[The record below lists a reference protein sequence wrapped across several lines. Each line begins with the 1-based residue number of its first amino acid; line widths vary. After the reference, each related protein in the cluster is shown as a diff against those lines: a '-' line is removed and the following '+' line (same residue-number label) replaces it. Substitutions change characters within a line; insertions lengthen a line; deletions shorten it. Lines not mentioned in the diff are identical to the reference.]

1 MDTKLEARGQFPA
14 SFPDTFKNFFAM
26 MNEDEDHVG
35 LFANLLEDKVIPRQ
49 NSPVQPQRQRYGGSM
64 RSHSGGDRSDRR
76 GRAERQYQQHQ
87 QQIQQQQQQQQQQQN
102 AQQQRGFQQRGRS
115 GSGSSIELYA
125 NRNVGYANIATTS
138 RVNSLRRNRSRG
150 SLTLSSNGL
159 NALGL
164 GPVTLAPNVSSSSSG
179 SVLDLTLPPGIAAG
193 GGGGAGVSGGA
204 GGSGGP
210 GGSGGLGGQGGASGS
225 GGAGGGGPNMYSS
238 PSKSNLKSALKP
250 TSATVDRGC
259 AIFLGSN
266 IKICCLHDD
275 HPSDGC
281 QHLQQQQLQQQQV
294 STGQKKHVTLACCE
308 CVCGNGQAPRS
319 GPDGEDNGGVNY
331 MRGYN
336 AGYLLPQTPKAKPI
350 DKSSTFTS
358 AEMAA
363 SKNKDLQERQ
373 ERQEK
378 RGSVILERAFDF
390 DASCDESD
398 SISSSTQNPV
408 PSPAPHQPAYNVLK
422 PILKQPHQQQ
432 QQKVMLQQQH
442 QQVNPQQYQ
451 QVTHAHQQHQGIAH
465 QQHQVG
471 VMPQQHQVVTHQQ
484 HQQQQQVQQH
494 LQVGHQQVIH
504 QQHQVSTHP
513 THPQPMQLQGQH
525 PPPGG
530 HVVHRLLP
538 TPPTHSGMGAYHTRE
553 AALQRVQQQSGFYN
567 QGPST
572 SASAYGYN
580 QSMEH
585 QHQQMQMQQQLQY
598 DQHQD
603 LQFEQHQPHQAHLQH
618 QAHQQQHHQQYADD
632 TELDYDTE
640 WELDEEPAPQIVPP
654 LTTFNDFVNAA
665 QNPTGSRQS
674 LRAQKSPILNR
685 RRASSI
691 AGNLLH
697 SDYTYTRNSI
707 GGAPI
712 DPNDFQRISHS
723 SSARDRMSLAGV
735 LTFQQAMSG
744 AVSPQYGTVGSM
756 NPQASGSGEKK
767 PGMVGADVMGG
778 GGLPGGSAHNLNLT
792 VGLGFLGGS
801 STTLAA
807 VAEVTSGP
815 DGNGDSTDS
824 PSPVSMIP
832 TSKQQQLLQ
841 LQLQQEQQLLPTHL
855 PMQRERG
862 VGESSGAST
871 SGTVIADLAASV
883 VLASQSGKPL
893 TERQRL
899 RTSSMPAE
907 SRRPR
912 LAEMRR
918 SAIHAGDPDM
928 TYYRLRSF
936 SITSHGIC
944 NLGDSLRSRRS
955 RSINSVTST
964 GTSNSGVDRHNSN
977 ASGASGE
984 VIDGD
989 PNVPAYK
996 IAMLGGSGVGKTTLT
1011 YQFTTS
1017 DYICAYD
1024 LSLDDDYGQKTVS
1037 VLVDNIE
1044 TDLEIIDHPACEMS
1058 TEAFCATYNI
1068 DLFVVVYSVIDR
1080 NTFAAAERVLQ
1091 YLKENEMLLSRGA
1104 ILVANKTDLQ
1114 RHRVVTRQMGRKVA
1128 KDIACKFIETSSG
1141 LDHNVDEL
1149 LVGIVAQVKLNPQR
1163 LRLLTEL
1170 ELQRLNLQSTIQKHR
1185 GMHLQSR
1192 RMVRQMSI
1200 CQGDEEIFDG
1210 GLQERLPNDDD
1221 NGGDP
1226 DGVPSTSRASRSRI
1240 ENPNRKPLNLES
1252 ILKMGESEVDEEEE
1266 GVKPSPLSKFNMLA
1280 ATIRHRRPFRKRR
1293 SFDGGVSTSA
1303 AADAAAELQ
1312 RRYQLRAMDDLQLE
1326 GRLAA
1331 EERFGLAD
1339 SDDELELE
1347 VDGGAEN
1354 GGGGA
1359 GGAGGTGGGGVEGGR
1374 RNTCN
1379 RKVVKKLTARTK
1391 VFISSVLRFKKAISL
1406 KRRNSSS
1413 CSDLFVI

>member
-64 RSHSGGDRSDRR
+64 RSHSGGDRR
-76 GRAERQYQQHQ
+76 GRAERQFQ
-87 QQIQQQQQQQQQQQN
+87 QQLQNQQQQQQQN
-102 AQQQRGFQQRGRS
+102 AQQQRVFQPRGRS
-115 GSGSSIELYA
+115 GSGSSVDLYA
-125 NRNVGYANIATTS
+125 ARNVSFTNNTS
-138 RVNSLRRNRSRG
+138 SNRVNSLRRNRSRG

-179 SVLDLTLPPGIAAG
+179 SVVDLTLPPGIAIGDAG
-193 GGGGAGVSGGA
+193 GGGGAGGGGA
-204 GGSGGP
+204 GGST
-210 GGSGGLGGQGGASGS
+210 SNIYA
-225 GGAGGGGPNMYSS
+225 S
-238 PSKSNLKSALKP
+238 PSKSNLKSSLKQ
-250 TSATVDRGC
+250 TSSTAHRGC
-259 AIFLGSN
+259 PLYLGA
-266 IKICCLHDD
+266 DD
-275 HPSDGC
+275 GL
-281 QHLQQQQLQQQQV
+281 QHLQQQLKNQQLSSGHKPVCV
-294 STGQKKHVTLACCE
+294 SCCE
-308 CVCGNGQAPRS
+308 CVRGNGKSPRP
-319 GPDGEDNGGVNY
+319 GPDGEDNGGANY
-331 MRGYN
+331 LKGYA
-336 AGYLLPQTPKAKPI
+336 AGYLIPPTPKGKNL
-350 DKSSTFTS
+350 DRSSTLTS
-358 AEMAA
+358 AELAA

-398 SISSSTQNPV
+398 SLSSSTQNPV
-408 PSPAPHQPAYNVLK
+408 PSPAPHQLAYNVLK
-422 PILKQPHQQQ
+422 PILKQPQQPQPQQMVMLQQVNPVEYQHVIHQQHQGMVHQQQ
-432 QQKVMLQQQH
+432 QQQQQQH
-442 QQVNPQQYQ
+442 QGGCPQL
-451 QVTHAHQQHQGIAH
+451 
-465 QQHQVG
+465 QHQV
-471 VMPQQHQVVTHQQ
+471 VVTHQQ
-484 HQQQQQVQQH
+484 HPQLLSHQQQHPHQQIIHQQQH
-494 LQVGHQQVIH
+494 QMVTYQQQHPQPHQHPQVGHQQPPMK
-504 QQHQVSTHP
+504 QV
-513 THPQPMQLQGQH
+513 QLAPA
-525 PPPGG
+525 PPSGG

-538 TPPTHSGMGAYHTRE
+538 TPPTHSGLGAFHTRE
-553 AALQRVQQQSGFYN
+553 AALQRVQQQSGYYN

-580 QSMEH
+580 LSMEH
-585 QHQQMQMQQQLQY
+585 PQQQQQQQHSHQAMQQHQTLQQHQMMQQLQPMQQQQQLQ
-598 DQHQD
+598 
-603 LQFEQHQPHQAHLQH
+603 FEQ
-618 QAHQQQHHQQYADD
+618 HQQYADD

-640 WELDEEPAPQIVPP
+640 WELDEEPAPQMDPP

-712 DPNDFQRISHS
+712 DPNDFQRIAQS
-723 SSARDRMSLAGV
+723 SSARDRMSMAGV

-744 AVSPQYGTVGSM
+744 AVSPQYGTVGSL

-767 PGMVGADVMGG
+767 PGMVGAEAMGG
-778 GGLPGGSAHNLNLT
+778 GGLPGGSANNINLT

-815 DGNGDSTDS
+815 DGNGDSTES

-832 TSKQQQLLQ
+832 SKEQQKQQQLLH
-841 LQLQQEQQLLPTHL
+841 LQQEQQQLPTHL
-855 PMQRERG
+855 PMLRERG

-871 SGTVIADLAASV
+871 SGTAIADLAASV
-883 VLASQSGKPL
+883 VLASQSGKPM

-918 SAIHAGDPDM
+918 SAIHAGDLDM

-1163 LRLLTEL
+1163 LRLLTEQ
-1170 ELQRLNLQSTIQKHR
+1170 ELQRLNLQTTIQKHR
-1185 GMHLQSR
+1185 GMHLQTR
-1192 RMVRQMSI
+1192 RMVRQMSM
-1200 CQGDEEIFDG
+1200 CQGDDEIFNGGLPERLQNGDG
-1210 GLQERLPNDDD
+1210 GDDV
-1221 NGGDP
+1221 P
-1226 DGVPSTSRASRSRI
+1226 PRVPSTSRAARSRI

-1252 ILKMGESEVDEEEE
+1252 ILKMGESEVDEE
-1266 GVKPSPLSKFNMLA
+1266 VDPVDPATKSSQLSRFNMLA
-1280 ATIRHRRPFRKRR
+1280 ATLRHRRPFRKRR
-1293 SFDGGVSTSA
+1293 SFDGGASTSA

-1331 EERFGLAD
+1331 EDRFGGRRLGVAD
-1339 SDDELELE
+1339 SDDEDEEELE
-1347 VDGGAEN
+1347 GAED
-1354 GGGGA
+1354 GEGGA
-1359 GGAGGTGGGGVEGGR
+1359 GGGAEGGLGGVDDGR

-1391 VFISSVLRFKKAISL
+1391 VFISSVLRFKKSISL

>member
-76 GRAERQYQQHQ
+76 GRAERQYQQQIQNHHHHQ
-87 QQIQQQQQQQQQQQN
+87 QQQQQHQQQQQQQQGT
-102 AQQQRGFQQRGRS
+102 QQQRVFQSRSRS
-115 GSGSSIELYA
+115 GSGSSVDLYA
-125 NRNVGYANIATTS
+125 NRNVSFSTTTN

-150 SLTLSSNGL
+150 SLTTLSSNGL

-179 SVLDLTLPPGIAAG
+179 SVLDLTLPGGTGTGTGDG
-193 GGGGAGVSGGA
+193 GGGGGCGA
-204 GGSGGP
+204 QNVYP
-210 GGSGGLGGQGGASGS
+210 
-225 GGAGGGGPNMYSS
+225 S
-238 PSKSNLKSALKP
+238 PAKSNLKPALK
-250 TSATVDRGC
+250 ATNSSVDRGC
-259 AIFLGSN
+259 ALFVGI
-266 IKICCLHDD
+266 DD
-275 HPSDGC
+275 GI
-281 QHLQQQQLQQQQV
+281 QQLQQQLKNQQLG
-294 STGQKKHVTLACCE
+294 SGQKHVTMACCE
-308 CVCGNGQAPRS
+308 CVCGSGKAARS
-319 GPDGEDNGGVNY
+319 GPDGEDNCGANYLKGYSGGY
-331 MRGYN
+331 M
-336 AGYLLPQTPKAKPI
+336 LPPTPKGKSI
-350 DKSSTFTS
+350 DKTSNFTS
-358 AEMAA
+358 AELAA

-398 SISSSTQNPV
+398 SISSSTHNPV
-408 PSPAPHQPAYNVLK
+408 PSPAPHQLAYNVLK
-422 PILKQPHQQQ
+422 PILKQPQQQ
-432 QQKVMLQQQH
+432 QQKAMLQPQH
-442 QQVNPQQYQ
+442 QQVNVQQHQGVTQLQYQ
-451 QVTHAHQQHQGIAH
+451 QVTHQQLGN
-465 QQHQVG
+465 
-471 VMPQQHQVVTHQQ
+471 QQHQVVTHQP
-484 HQQQQQVQQH
+484 
-494 LQVGHQQVIH
+494 HQQVTHQQHPGGGAH
-504 QQHQVSTHP
+504 QQHQVVAHQAHP
-513 THPQPMQLQGQH
+513 HTQASHQQPVLQVQL
-525 PPPGG
+525 PTPGV

-538 TPPTHSGMGAYHTRE
+538 TPPTHSGKGAYHTRE
-553 AALQRVQQQSGFYN
+553 TALQRVQQQSGYYN

-580 QSMEH
+580 QAME
-585 QHQQMQMQQQLQY
+585 QQQMQQQLHY
-598 DQHQD
+598 DPHQE
-603 LQFEQHQPHQAHLQH
+603 LQFEQHQPHQSHQQH
-618 QAHQQQHHQQYADD
+618 QQQQHQQQQHQQQHQQQQQLQQQHQQHQQLQHQQQQHQQQQHQQQHQLQHQQYADD

-712 DPNDFQRISHS
+712 DSNDFQRISHS

-744 AVSPQYGTVGSM
+744 AVSPQYGTVGSL
-756 NPQASGSGEKK
+756 NPQPPASGEAGQ
-767 PGMVGADVMGG
+767 PGIVGSDGIGG
-778 GGLPGGSAHNLNLT
+778 GGSSHNLNLT

-832 TSKQQQLLQ
+832 SNQQKQQQQQLLQ
-841 LQLQQEQQLLPTHL
+841 LQLQQEQQHLPTHL
-855 PMQRERG
+855 PMKRERG

-871 SGTVIADLAASV
+871 SGTAIAELASSV
-883 VLASQSGKPL
+883 VLATQSGKPM

-996 IAMLGGSGVGKTTLT
+996 IAMLGASGVGKTTLT

-1128 KDIACKFIETSSG
+1128 KEIACKFIETSSG

-1185 GMHLQSR
+1185 GMHLQTR
-1192 RMVRQMSI
+1192 RMVRQMSV
-1200 CQGDEEIFDG
+1200 CQGDGEIFDG
-1210 GLQERLPNDDD
+1210 GLPEGLQNGEAND
-1221 NGGDP
+1221 DP
-1226 DGVPSTSRASRSRI
+1226 DGVPSTSKAGRSRI

-1252 ILKMGESEVDEEEE
+1252 ILKMGESEVDEDEDV
-1266 GVKPSPLSKFNMLA
+1266 VKSSQLSKFNMLA
-1280 ATIRHRRPFRKRR
+1280 ASIRHRRPFRKRR

-1326 GRLAA
+1326 GRLAGA
-1331 EERFGLAD
+1331 TEERFGERSGLAD
-1339 SDDELELE
+1339 SDDEEDGE
-1347 VDGGAEN
+1347 EAVDGGH
-1354 GGGGA
+1354 
-1359 GGAGGTGGGGVEGGR
+1359 
-1374 RNTCN
+1374 RNACN

>member
-64 RSHSGGDRSDRR
+64 RSHSGGDRNDRR

-87 QQIQQQQQQQQQQQN
+87 QQIQQQQQQQQQQN
-102 AQQQRGFQQRGRS
+102 AQQQRAFQPRGRS
-115 GSGSSIELYA
+115 GSGSSIDLYA
-125 NRNVGYANIATTS
+125 SRNVGFVNTATTS

-179 SVLDLTLPPGIAAG
+179 SVLDLTLPPGNAAG
-193 GGGGAGVSGGA
+193 GSLGA
-204 GGSGGP
+204 GGSGGSVVA
-210 GGSGGLGGQGGASGS
+210 GGS
-225 GGAGGGGPNMYSS
+225 GPNMYAS
-238 PSKSNLKSALKP
+238 PSKSNLKSALKS

-259 AIFLGSN
+259 AILLGSD
-266 IKICCLHDD
+266 IKICCLHDE
-275 HPSDGC
+275 HTINGR
-281 QHLQQQQLQQQQV
+281 QHLQQQLQQQQM
-294 STGQKKHVTLACCE
+294 SSGQKKHVTLACCE
-308 CVCGNGQAPRS
+308 CVCGNGQASRS

-331 MRGYN
+331 MRGYV
-336 AGYLLPQTPKAKPI
+336 AGYQLPQTPKGKPI

-358 AEMAA
+358 AEVAA

-398 SISSSTQNPV
+398 SISSSTQHPV

-451 QVTHAHQQHQGIAH
+451 QVTHSHQQHQGIAH
-465 QQHQVG
+465 QQHQV
-471 VMPQQHQVVTHQQ
+471 VTHQQ
-484 HQQQQQVQQH
+484 HHQQQQH

-504 QQHQVSTHP
+504 QQHQLSTHP
-513 THPQPMQLQGQH
+513 THPQPMQVHPQVQH

-538 TPPTHSGMGAYHTRE
+538 TPPTHSGLGAYHTRE
-553 AALQRVQQQSGFYN
+553 AALQRVQQQSGYYN

-585 QHQQMQMQQQLQY
+585 QQIQMQMQMQQQLQY
-598 DQHQD
+598 DQHQE
-603 LQFEQHQPHQAHLQH
+603 LQFEQHQQHLQH
-618 QAHQQQHHQQYADD
+618 QVHQQQHQHQQYADD

-767 PGMVGADVMGG
+767 PGMVGAEAMGG

-832 TSKQQQLLQ
+832 TSKQQQQQQKQQQLLQ

-883 VLASQSGKPL
+883 VLASQSGKPM

-1185 GMHLQSR
+1185 GMHLQTR
-1192 RMVRQMSI
+1192 RMVRQMSV

-1210 GLQERLPNDDD
+1210 GLQERLPNGDA

-1266 GVKPSPLSKFNMLA
+1266 AGAGAVKPTPLSKFNMLA

-1347 VDGGAEN
+1347 VDGGAED
-1354 GGGGA
+1354 GA
-1359 GGAGGTGGGGVEGGR
+1359 GGGSGGGGVDGGR

>member
-76 GRAERQYQQHQ
+76 GRAERQYQQQ
-87 QQIQQQQQQQQQQQN
+87 LQNQQQQQQQ
-102 AQQQRGFQQRGRS
+102 RGYQSRSRS
-115 GSGSSIELYA
+115 GSGSGVDLFA
-125 NRNVGYANIATTS
+125 NRNVSFSNSSS

-179 SVLDLTLPPGIAAG
+179 SVLDLTVPGASVIG
-193 GGGGAGVSGGA
+193 D
-204 GGSGGP
+204 P
-210 GGSGGLGGQGGASGS
+210 GGEVRDGIEGREGRDGRGGLGGSRS
-225 GGAGGGGPNMYSS
+225 NLYPS
-238 PSKSNLKSALKP
+238 PSKTSLKP
-250 TSATVDRGC
+250 SLKTSTSTVERGC
-259 AIFLGSN
+259 ALFLGIDGNLPCHHLKS
-266 IKICCLHDD
+266 CYHDLQHD
-275 HPSDGC
+275 HSTDGL
-281 QHLQQQQLQQQQV
+281 QHLQQQLKGQQPGTSQ
-294 STGQKKHVTLACCE
+294 KHVTLACCE
-308 CVCGNGQAPRS
+308 CVCGSSKAARS
-319 GPDGEDNGGVNY
+319 GPDGEDNCGANYPKGYAGGY
-331 MRGYN
+331 M
-336 AGYLLPQTPKAKPI
+336 LPSTPKSKTI
-350 DKSSTFTS
+350 DKTSTYTS
-358 AEMAA
+358 AELAA
-363 SKNKDLQERQ
+363 SKNKNLQERQ

-398 SISSSTQNPV
+398 SISSSTHNPV

-422 PILKQPHQQQ
+422 PILKQPQQKTMLQQQ
-432 QQKVMLQQQH
+432 QQQQQH
-442 QQVNPQQYQ
+442 QQTVNVQQNQGANHQQYQ
-451 QVTHAHQQHQGIAH
+451 QVAHQHHQGVAL
-465 QQHQVG
+465 QQ
-471 VMPQQHQVVTHQQ
+471 QQHQVVTHQPHQQQVNQQDYDQVNHQQ
-484 HQQQQQVQQH
+484 HQQVSHQQNQQVNHQQ
-494 LQVGHQQVIH
+494 HQQVIH
-504 QQHQVSTHP
+504 QQHQGVNQQQMIHQQHQMVTHP
-513 THPQPMQLQGQH
+513 PHHHQQVAHQQL
-525 PPPGG
+525 PTPGV
-530 HVVHRLLP
+530 HVHRLLP
-538 TPPTHSGMGAYHTRE
+538 TPPTHSGKGAFHTRE
-553 AALQRVQQQSGFYN
+553 AALQRVQQQSGYYN

-585 QHQQMQMQQQLQY
+585 QQMQQQLQY
-598 DQHQD
+598 DQHQHQQD
-603 LQFEQHQPHQAHLQH
+603 LQFEQHQTPHQARQL
-618 QAHQQQHHQQYADD
+618 YSDD

-640 WELDEEPAPQIVPP
+640 WELDEEPAPEIVPP
-654 LTTFNDFVNAA
+654 LSTFSDFVNAA

-697 SDYTYTRNSI
+697 SDYNYTRNSI

-712 DPNDFQRISHS
+712 DSNDFQRISHS

-744 AVSPQYGTVGSM
+744 AVSPQYGTVGSL

-767 PGMVGADVMGG
+767 PGMVGADAMGG
-778 GGLPGGSAHNLNLT
+778 GGLPGGSSHNINLT

-801 STTLAA
+801 NTTLAA

-832 TSKQQQLLQ
+832 SKQQQQQQQQQQQKQQQLLE
-841 LQLQQEQQLLPTHL
+841 LQMQQEREDLPTHL
-855 PMQRERG
+855 PMKRERG

-871 SGTVIADLAASV
+871 SGTAIADLAASV
-883 VLASQSGKPL
+883 VLASHSGKPL

-1210 GLQERLPNDDD
+1210 GLSERLQNDDE
-1221 NGGDP
+1221 NNDP

-1252 ILKMGESEVDEEEE
+1252 ILKMGESEVDDDEDV
-1266 GVKPSPLSKFNMLA
+1266 VKTSQLSKFNMLA

-1331 EERFGLAD
+1331 EDRFGD
-1339 SDDELELE
+1339 R
-1347 VDGGAEN
+1347 N
-1354 GGGGA
+1354 GGLAESEDEEA
-1359 GGAGGTGGGGVEGGR
+1359 GEDGVVEDGR

-1391 VFISSVLRFKKAISL
+1391 VFISSVLRFKKSISL